1 MNTAVFYGRFEDARY
16 NFYVWS
22 RGSAFAKR
30 LALAAAMAGVTG
42 LLALI
47 RIQLPFT
54 PVPVTGQTMGVLL
67 SGIVCGPVFGAFSQL
82 MYVGA
87 GIAGVPWFAGGASG
101 SAAYL
106 FGPTGG
112 YLIGFILAP
121 VVSGYLTDIS
131 FRNGKLLPQFV
142 IMSASTLVIYLC
154 GAVYLSALMK
164 YGFTETLVK
173 GVIPFVPGGIVKIIG
188 AGVVGSLI
196 LPKKR
201 GTNAG

>member
-1 MNTAVFYGRFEDARY
+1 MNTAVLYGRFEEARY

-30 LALAAAMAGVTG
+30 LALSAAMAGVTG
-42 LLALI
+42 FLALL

-87 GIAGVPWFAGGASG
+87 GIAGVPWFAGGTAG

-121 VVSGYLTDIS
+121 VVAGYLTDVS
-131 FRNGKLLPQFV
+131 SRNGKIIPQFV
-142 IMSASTLVIYLC
+142 IMAISTAVIYLC
-154 GAVYLSALMK
+154 GAVYLAALMK

-173 GVIPFVPGGIVKIIG
+173 GVIPFVPGGIVKILG
-188 AGVVGSLI
+188 AGAIASLV

-201 GTNAG
+201 GRNAG

>member
-1 MNTAVFYGRFEDARY
+1 MKAEIVYGYFEDARY

-30 LALAAAMAGVTG
+30 LALAAAMASVTG
-42 LLALI
+42 VLALI

-54 PVPVTGQTMGVLL
+54 PVPITGQTMGVLL
-67 SGIVCGPVFGAFSQL
+67 SGIVCGPMFGAFSQL

-112 YLIGFILAP
+112 YLIGFIIAP
-121 VVSGYLTDIS
+121 IISGYLSDIS
-131 FRNGKLLPQFV
+131 VANRKLLPQFV
-142 IMSASTLVIYLC
+142 IMAISIAVIYIC
-154 GAVYLSALMK
+154 GAVYLSALMN
-164 YGFTETLVK
+164 YGFSETLVK
-173 GVIPFVPGGIVKIIG
+173 GVVPFIPGGIVKILG
-188 AGVVGSLI
+188 AGAVSSLI

-201 GTNAG
+201 GICTG

>member
-1 MNTAVFYGRFEDARY
+1 MNTAVFCGRFEAARY

-30 LALAAAMAGVTG
+30 IALAAAMAGVTG

-47 RIQLPFT
+47 RVPLPFT

-87 GIAGVPWFAGGASG
+87 GIAGVPWFAGGTAG

-112 YLIGFILAP
+112 YLIGFIIAP
-121 VVSGYLTDIS
+121 FVSGYLTDIS

-142 IMSASTLVIYLC
+142 IMSASTLVIYAC
-154 GAVYLSALMK
+154 GAAYLAVLMN

-173 GVIPFVPGGIVKIIG
+173 GVIPFIPGGIVKILG
-188 AGVVGSLI
+188 AGAVGSLI